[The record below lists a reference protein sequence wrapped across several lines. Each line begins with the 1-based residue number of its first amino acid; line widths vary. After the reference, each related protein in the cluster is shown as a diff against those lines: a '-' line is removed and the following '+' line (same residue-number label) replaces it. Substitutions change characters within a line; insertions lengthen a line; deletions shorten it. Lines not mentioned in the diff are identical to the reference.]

1 VFSLRESEK
10 IALAAAMPRIAARR
24 RLEAGVGDKDL
35 YDTVLLA
42 TGSESAASE
51 ALSERIAE
59 RLRRGE
65 RPEVL

>member
-1 VFSLRESEK
+1 VFGLGEGEK

-24 RLEAGVGDKDL
+24 RLEKGVDDKDL

-42 TGSESAASE
+42 TGSEPAASE
-51 ALSERIAE
+51 ALSERVEE

-65 RPEVL
+65 RPEVI